1 MMTVQPV
8 IELLVEHVDRFD
20 PGGVR
25 GLYVF
30 GSSVVGGLRPSSDI
44 DLLLVT
50 ERSLSDDEREGLLR
64 FLLRFSGRRATVAP
78 GRPLELTSVVRGDVV
93 PWIYPPMCDFLY
105 GEWLRTEFDSGRL
118 PEPHVN
124 RDLAVLLTSLQTHAQ
139 VLRGPD
145 PADVLHLVPAQDLRL
160 AMRDSLAPLL
170 DDLIGDERNVLLT
183 LARMLVTLETGE
195 ILSKDQAARRILP
208 SLRDPDRSVLA
219 LATAGYLG
227 ECEDDWS
234 RKAEQTRKTALDLAV
249 RIRASG
255 CP

>member
-1 MMTVQPV
+1 
-8 IELLVEHVDRFD
+8 
-20 PGGVR
+20 
-25 GLYVF
+25 
-30 GSSVVGGLRPSSDI
+30 
-44 DLLLVT
+44 
-50 ERSLSDDEREGLLR
+50 
-64 FLLRFSGRRATVAP
+64 
-78 GRPLELTSVVRGDVV
+78 
-93 PWIYPPMCDFLY
+93 
-105 GEWLRTEFDSGRL
+105 
-118 PEPHVN
+118 
-124 RDLAVLLTSLQTHAQ
+124 
-139 VLRGPD
+139 
-145 PADVLHLVPAQDLRL
+145 
-160 AMRDSLAPLL
+160 MRDSLAPLL